1 VGSMGDAGKAGRGP
15 RSASAA
21 GTASPVA
28 ISFVSIQDV
37 AELQRA
43 NTQLQQ
49 LVLEQRAM
57 LDNDMIGMV
66 KLRDRR
72 VVWTNRALRR
82 IFGYDADQLL
92 GQTVRALYPDDNSY
106 LAFVATSYPVLIAEG
121 HYRAQIEMIRK
132 DERRIWI
139 DASGEYLSPEHH
151 ECLWMLVDITAI
163 KQAHEKIEHI
173 AYHDVLTGL
182 ANRELLQTRL
192 KQSLAMAAQT
202 LQKVAVCYLDL
213 DGFKSINDK
222 FGHGAGD
229 ELLKQAAERL
239 LTCVRGNDTVC
250 RFGGDEF
257 VLVLANLTDNEEC
270 EAIVNRILAKVN
282 TPFALN
288 NEAVVEV
295 SASVGVALYPDDST
309 NKELLIRQADH
320 AMYRAKLLGRNRL
333 AHFSR

>member
-1 VGSMGDAGKAGRGP
+1 
-15 RSASAA
+15 
-21 GTASPVA
+21 
-28 ISFVSIQDV
+28 
-37 AELQRA
+37 
-43 NTQLQQ
+43 
-49 LVLEQRAM
+49 M
-57 LDNDMIGMV
+57 L
-66 KLRDRR
+66 
-72 VVWTNRALRR
+72 A
-82 IFGYDADQLL
+82 
-92 GQTVRALYPDDNSY
+92 
-106 LAFVATSYPVLIAEG
+106 
-121 HYRAQIEMIRK
+121 
-132 DERRIWI
+132 
-139 DASGEYLSPEHH
+139 
-151 ECLWMLVDITAI
+151 DITAI
-163 KQAHEKIEHI
+163 KEAHEKIEHI

-182 ANRELLQTRL
+182 ANRELLKTRL

-282 TPFALN
+282 TPFALQN
-288 NEAVVEV
+288 DAMAEV

-320 AMYRAKLLGRNRL
+320 AMYQAKLLGRNRL